1 MSLIGLS
8 IFGIALDAIR
18 ANKLRSGL
26 TLIGIIFGML
36 SVMTIISA
44 LEGLMDSMEE
54 EIGRLGPSTFM
65 VSKMMIATSEEMWLD
80 KIKRKPITLSSVKL
94 IEEGCQSCAKVSP
107 RTFNETKAKY
117 GSKTLRD
124 VRIMGGTNEFI
135 DIVDFEVAQ
144 GRFHAAEDDLHR
156 RAVVFIG
163 DAVREEFF
171 SGVDPLGKEIRLG
184 SKKYTVIG
192 VAKKRGS
199 FFGESQDNF
208 VIMPLSAFSVQFGQ
222 PRWGLNVLVKAESVE
237 KLEDAMDEV
246 RSILRSQRGVAFNEP
261 DDFDMLTAESFLDL
275 LNQMTRLFR
284 MALVGISSISM
295 VVGGIVVMNIM
306 MVAVTE
312 RTREIGIRKAIGAK
326 QKHIL
331 LQFLFESL
339 TLTIVGGLI
348 GMVSGFLIAKAVV
361 GLMDMQISPSALAIV
376 AGLSISMG
384 TGLIFGIYPAMKAAK
399 LDPIKALSYE

>member
-1 MSLIGLS
+1 MIGLS
-8 IFGIALDAIR
+8 ILGIALQAIR

-44 LEGLMDSMEE
+44 LEGLMGSMEK
-54 EIGRLGPSTFM
+54 EIGRLGPQTFM

-80 KIKRKPITLSSVKL
+80 KIKRKPVTLASAKL
-94 IEEGCQSCAKVSP
+94 IDEGCQNCLKVSP
-107 RTFNETKAKY
+107 RTFAEEKGKY
-117 GSKTLRD
+117 GSKTIRD
-124 VRIMGGTNEFI
+124 VRIMGCMSSFI
-135 DIVDFEVAQ
+135 DIMDFEVAQ
-144 GRFHAAEDDLHR
+144 GRFHSSEDDLHR
-156 RAVVFIG
+156 RPVVFIG
-163 DAVREEFF
+163 DGLREEFF
-171 SGVDPLGKEIRLG
+171 PGIDPLGKEIRLG

-192 VAKKRGS
+192 VAKRVGE
-199 FFGESQDNF
+199 FFGESRDNF
-208 VIMPLSAFSVQFGQ
+208 VAMPLSTFSTQFGQ

-237 KLEDAMDEV
+237 KLDEAMDEV
-246 RSILRSQRGVAFNEP
+246 RMILRSQRGVPYNEP

-275 LNQMTRLFR
+275 LNQLTKMFR
-284 MALVGISSISM
+284 FALIGISSISM

-348 GMVSGFLIAKAVV
+348 GMVSGYLIAKMLV
-361 GLMDMQISPSALAIV
+361 GMIGMQIEPSTLAIV
-376 AGLSISMG
+376 AGLSISTG
-384 TGLIFGIYPAMKAAK
+384 TGLIFGIYPAMKAAR

>member
-1 MSLIGLS
+1 MNLIGFS
-8 IFGIALDAIR
+8 IFGIALGAIR

-26 TLIGIIFGML
+26 TLVGIIFGML

-44 LEGLMDSMEE
+44 LEGLMDSMED
-54 EIGRLGPSTFM
+54 EIGRLVPSTFM
-65 VSKMMIATSEEMWLD
+65 ISKMMITTSEEMWLE
-80 KIKRKPITLSSVKL
+80 KVKRKPITLTSAKL
-94 IEEGCQSCAKVSP
+94 IEEGCESCAKVSP
-107 RTFNETKAKY
+107 RTFSITRAKY
-117 GSKTLRD
+117 GSKTMRD
-124 VRIMGGTNEFI
+124 VRIMAGTHSFI
-135 DIVDFEVAQ
+135 DIVDMEVAQ
-144 GRFHAAEDDLHR
+144 GRYHSIEDDISR

-163 DAVREEFF
+163 DGVREEFF

-192 VAKKRGS
+192 VAKKLGS
-199 FFGESQDNF
+199 FFGESRDGF
-208 VIMPLSAFSVQFGQ
+208 VTMPLSTHSVQFGQ

-237 KLEDAMDEV
+237 KLETAMDEA
-246 RSILRSQRGVAFNEP
+246 RMILRSQRGVPFNEP

-275 LNQMTRLFR
+275 LNQMTKMFR
-284 MALVGISSISM
+284 FALIGISSISM

-348 GMVSGFLIAKAVV
+348 GMVSGYLIAKTLV
-361 GLMDMQISPSALAIV
+361 GMLEMQISPSAIAII
-376 AGLSISMG
+376 AGLTISMG
-384 TGLIFGIYPAMKAAK
+384 TGLIFGIYPAMKAAR

>member
-1 MSLIGLS
+1 MIGLS
-8 IFGIALDAIR
+8 IFGIALQAIR
-18 ANKLRSGL
+18 GNKLRSGL

-44 LEGLMDSMEE
+44 LEGLMGSMEK
-54 EIGRLGPSTFM
+54 EIGRLGPQTFM
-65 VSKMMIATSEEMWLD
+65 ISKIMIATSEEMWWE
-80 KIKRKPITLSSVKL
+80 KIKRKPITLSSAKL
-94 IEEGCQSCAKVSP
+94 IESGCQNCAKVSP
-107 RTFNETKAKY
+107 RTFQEERAKY
-117 GSKTLRD
+117 GSKSIRD
-124 VRIMGGTNEFI
+124 VRIMGCMSSFI
-135 DIVDFEVAQ
+135 DIMDFEVAQ
-144 GRFHAAEDDLHR
+144 GRFHSSEDDLHR
-156 RAVVFIG
+156 RPVVFIG
-163 DAVREEFF
+163 DGLREEFF
-171 SGVDPLGKEIRLG
+171 PGVDPLGKEIRLG

-192 VAKKRGS
+192 VAKRVGS
-199 FFGESQDNF
+199 FFGESRDEF
-208 VIMPLSAFSVQFGQ
+208 VAMPLSTFSTQFGQ

-237 KLEDAMDEV
+237 KLDEAMDEV
-246 RSILRSQRGVAFNEP
+246 RMILRSQRGVPYNEP

-275 LNQMTRLFR
+275 LNQLTKMFR
-284 MALVGISSISM
+284 FALIGISSISM

-348 GMVSGFLIAKAVV
+348 GMISGYLIAKMLV
-361 GLMDMQISPSALAIV
+361 GMIGMEIEPSTLAIV
-376 AGLSISMG
+376 AGLSISTG
-384 TGLIFGIYPAMKAAK
+384 TGLIFGIYPAMKAAR